1 MLHGCD
7 GTTRAESIGMIRIAL
22 LLATLAP
29 LTACIGPSRTPGR
42 LGGALVAMTGAA
54 LAFDGHTSDCGD
66 LGCALGNGFQAS
78 FGTNLLIAGV
88 VTLIINEVRYVPPAE
103 PPRSLPPECRTT
115 TVSAA
120 WYTRRDDASR
130 ASCSR

>member
-1 MLHGCD
+1 
-7 GTTRAESIGMIRIAL
+7 MIRIAL

-42 LGGALVAMTGAA
+42 LGGALLTLTGVALTYNGES
-54 LAFDGHTSDCGD
+54 TDCEAD
-66 LGCALGNGFQAS
+66 LGCAFGGGMQTVVGIKLLALGITTLLVNDLRHVPSEGDEPAS
-78 FGTNLLIAGV
+78 V
-88 VTLIINEVRYVPPAE
+88 QPAA
-103 PPRSLPPECRTT
+103 PCAPTT
-115 TVSAA
+115 MSAA